1 MIWFYGHHQQFNDLH
16 SRFGFFWARL
26 FCVFCCIMYIGPRIA
41 ANGVRSPEYLHPGTK
56 YFTSEHG
63 TLRVNQ
69 LDEGQKQSNRILQPG
84 NFGLQRE
91 GLVVGK
97 RRAARSLPRSSNG
110 AKLTSVHSQDEV
122 PTEYHASL
130 NSPIATPGESEHL
143 LRPEKCIPIEIPL
156 CKNIGYNL
164 TYMPNAFHHETQ
176 EEAGLEFGIEDDINE
191 GERMEKNSDYSGVDG
206 DVIDDKCDNEDDDG
220 DENKVKKTIGEKGKG
235 DVQKDCGGDKKGHE
249 GDICDDTEAYDNVNV
264 EDGR

>member
-1 MIWFYGHHQQFNDLH
+1 MIWFYGHHQQFNDLR

-26 FCVFCCIMYIGPRIA
+26 FCVVCCIMYFGPRIT
-41 ANGVRSPEYLHPGTK
+41 ANGTQSPGDLRPGTV

-63 TLRVNQ
+63 TLRVNRVGK
-69 LDEGQKQSNRILQPG
+69 EQKQSNQVFEPENFELQQK
-84 NFGLQRE
+84 NF
-91 GLVVGK
+91 VVAK
-97 RRAARSLPRSSNG
+97 RRAVRSLPRPSNG
-110 AKLTSVHSQDEV
+110 AKLTGVHSQDEV

-176 EEAGLEFGIEDDINE
+176 EEAGLEE
-191 GERMEKNSDYSGVDG
+191 VL
-206 DVIDDKCDNEDDDG
+206 
-220 DENKVKKTIGEKGKG
+220 
-235 DVQKDCGGDKKGHE
+235 
-249 GDICDDTEAYDNVNV
+249 DTEYHAHLQLTTLSRSTFKSYPSS
-264 EDGR
+264 